1 MTSRLPESPTLLITP
16 PEIALSLEGVTVNLG
31 GKTVLHEVS
40 LEVKKGEFVALIGA
54 SGGGKS
60 TLLRV
65 MAALVRPSSGRVFIA
80 EAPAFVFQDYR
91 LLPWRTALGNVRL
104 PGQLGRGGLEPLEA
118 LHQTGMRDFAHL
130 YPHQLSGGM
139 RARVAVARALAQS
152 GDIVLMDEPFAA
164 LDALV
169 RERFNAE
176 LRHLHEKSGR
186 TTVFVTHSIREAVY
200 LADRVAVLKDGQIRE
215 VLDTSSEGRVTAYT
229 DGLEAHLRSLLG
241 MGDSTQIL
249 PPGPVR
255 RIRWEGWASLGLF
268 GLLLLA
274 WQYGSSTLPYL
285 FPPPLSVGRELLEN
299 AGFYAGALGVTLE
312 TTVLGFLLGGVVGTV
327 LGYLLGRVPA
337 LERVLSPFLVATQ
350 STPLAVLTPIF
361 ILAFGFGLFP
371 AVIATALTAFYP
383 MLVATMVGVR
393 EVGRD
398 YRELFLTLRANFGQ
412 RLRLLELPG
421 ALPSLLGGMRLGISL
436 ALIGAV
442 VWEFVV
448 SDVRLKGLGFLIREA
463 STKSENA
470 RVYAGVLLLALL
482 GSLLYAGVGLLE
494 RYALRHRKK

>member
-1 MTSRLPESPTLLITP
+1 MQPALSSPP
-16 PEIALSLEGVTVNLG
+16 PTEPKLAFSLEGVTVNLG
-31 GKTVLHEVS
+31 GKTVLRDVS
-40 LEVKKGEFVALIGA
+40 LEVKQGEFLALIGA

-65 MAALVRPSSGRVFIA
+65 MAGLIRPSSGKVFA
-80 EAPAFVFQDYR
+80 LEPPAFVFQDYR

-104 PGQLGRGGLEPLEA
+104 PWQVGRRGLEPLEA
-118 LHQTGMRDFAHL
+118 LHQTGMRDFAHF

-169 RERFNAE
+169 RERFNVE
-176 LRHLHEKSGR
+176 LKHLHEKNGR

-200 LADRVAVLKDGQIRE
+200 LADRVAVLKDGQVRE
-215 VLDTSSEGRVTAYT
+215 VLDTGGQGRVTAYT
-229 DGLEAHLRSLLG
+229 DGLEAHLRGLLG
-241 MGDSTQIL
+241 VGDSTL
-249 PPGPVR
+249 VAELERPHR
-255 RIRWEGWASLGLF
+255 FRWEGWASLVVF

-274 WQYGSSTLPYL
+274 WQYGSSALPYL
-285 FPPPLSVGRELLEN
+285 FPPPLAVGRELLEN
-299 AGFYAGALGVTLE
+299 AGFYVKALLVTLQTTALGFVFGALI
-312 TTVLGFLLGGVVGTV
+312 GTV

-337 LERVLSPFLVATQ
+337 LERVFSPFLVASQ
-350 STPLAVLTPIF
+350 STPLAVLTPLF

-371 AVIATALTAFYP
+371 AVVATVLTAFYP
-383 MLVATMVGVR
+383 ILVATMVGVR

-398 YRELFLTLRANFGQ
+398 YRELFLTLRANFFQ
-412 RLRLLELPG
+412 RLWLLELPG
-421 ALPSLLGGMRLGISL
+421 ALPSLLGGMRLGVSL

-448 SDVRLKGLGFLIREA
+448 SDQRRKGLGYIVREA
-463 STKSENA
+463 GYASVLT

-482 GSLLYAGVGLLE
+482 GSSLYAGVGLLE
-494 RYALRHRKK
+494 RWALRHRKR